1 VENYVKGGP
10 TAMLG
15 YWPNVGDGLDED
27 GMIHTGDII
36 KMDEWGQIYIQDR
49 TKDMINISGY
59 KVYSI
64 ELEDL
69 LYAYPGVNEAAVIGV
84 PDPERPG
91 QERVK
96 AFVVPRPEYI
106 KKIKEEDIIQYL
118 REKVPPYA
126 VPKFV
131 EIRDEE
137 LPKTPTEKIF
147 KRKLREE
154 EIEKMKKKGLLK

>member
-1 VENYVKGGP
+1 
-10 TAMLG
+10 
-15 YWPNVGDGLDED
+15 
-27 GMIHTGDII
+27 
-36 KMDEWGQIYIQDR
+36 
-49 TKDMINISGY
+49 
-59 KVYSI
+59 
-64 ELEDL
+64 
-69 LYAYPGVNEAAVIGV
+69 
-84 PDPERPG
+84 
-91 QERVK
+91 
-96 AFVVPRPEYI
+96 
-106 KKIKEEDIIQYL
+106 L

>member
-1 VENYVKGGP
+1 MENYVKGGP

-106 KKIKEEDIIQYL
+106 EKIKEEDN
-118 REKVPPYA
+118 R
-126 VPKFV
+126 
-131 EIRDEE
+131 
-137 LPKTPTEKIF
+137 
-147 KRKLREE
+147 
-154 EIEKMKKKGLLK
+154 

>member
-1 VENYVKGGP
+1 
-10 TAMLG
+10 
-15 YWPNVGDGLDED
+15 VGDGLDED

-106 KKIKEEDIIQYL
+106 EKIKEEDN
-118 REKVPPYA
+118 R
-126 VPKFV
+126 
-131 EIRDEE
+131 
-137 LPKTPTEKIF
+137 
-147 KRKLREE
+147 
-154 EIEKMKKKGLLK
+154 